1 MNNTSLPDV
10 SLWANIANTI
20 SALMTDD
27 PLQGFFVVL
36 LSMGVFFGLL
46 FGTSSVLMRVLRSKR
61 KTTEYELF
69 HKEKY
74 TLNVV
79 DMIRDLQNFNHD
91 RDKLSRDCE
100 KRKERTVPMEQASL
114 AQSII
119 DFIRSSFLLKMSG
132 LIRDLHPG
140 DDNNLPDDYDEY
152 RDYQNALD
160 RVMDEVTK
168 MFDGVARENHLAEKT
183 TVEFQSYVDYKLNNL
198 KTLIRRVFESYY
210 VSPILPLKKVMST
223 YEQDWNE
230 SENHYRK
237 LFVDMRAIALKHK
250 EEIKSQEE
258 EYSAKWSLF
267 IQGLPE
273 RLIKNVLTLTK
284 AD

>member
-1 MNNTSLPDV
+1 MNTDPTSV
-10 SLWANIANTI
+10 SLWVDIANTI
-20 SALMTDD
+20 SALMIDD
-27 PLQGFFVVL
+27 PLRGLFVVL

-61 KTTEYELF
+61 KLSQYELF

-74 TLNVV
+74 ALNVV
-79 DMIRDLQNFNHD
+79 AMIRDLQDFYHD

-114 AQSII
+114 ARSVI
-119 DFIRSSFLLKMSG
+119 DFLRSSFLLKVSD
-132 LIRDLHPG
+132 LIRDIHP

-152 RDYQNALD
+152 RDYQNALG

-183 TVEFQSYVDYKLNNL
+183 TVEFESYMDYKLNNL

-210 VSPILPLKKVMST
+210 VSPVLPLKTIMST
-223 YEQDWNE
+223 YDQDWNE
-230 SENHYRK
+230 SEKHYRK

-250 EEIKSQEE
+250 QEIETQER
-258 EYSAKWSLF
+258 EYNTKWSLF
-267 IQGLPE
+267 IQNLPE

-284 AD
+284 ID

>member
-1 MNNTSLPDV
+1 MNNINDV
-10 SLWANIANTI
+10 SLWASIANTI

-27 PLQGFFVVL
+27 PLRGFFVVL

-46 FGTSSVLMRVLRSKR
+46 FGTSSVLIRILRSKR
-61 KTTEYELF
+61 KPSQYELF
-69 HKEKY
+69 HKETY
-74 TLNVV
+74 ALNVV
-79 DMIRDLQNFNHD
+79 DMIRDLQDFNHD
-91 RDKLSRDCE
+91 RDKLSRDSE

-114 AQSII
+114 ARSVI
-119 DFIRSSFLLKMSG
+119 DFLRSSFLLKVSD
-132 LIRDLHPG
+132 LIRDIHP

-152 RDYQNALD
+152 RDYQNALE

-183 TVEFQSYVDYKLNNL
+183 TVEFESYMDYKLTNL

-210 VSPILPLKKVMST
+210 VSPVLPLKTIMST
-223 YEQDWNE
+223 YDQEWSE
-230 SENHYRK
+230 SEKHYRK

-250 EEIKSQEE
+250 QEITSQEQ
-258 EYSAKWSLF
+258 EYSTKWSLF
-267 IQGLPE
+267 IQNLPE

-284 AD
+284 ID

>member
-1 MNNTSLPDV
+1 MNNVTPDV
-10 SLWANIANTI
+10 SLWASIANTI

-46 FGTSSVLMRVLRSKR
+46 FGTSSVLMRILRSKR
-61 KTTEYELF
+61 KPSQYELF
-69 HKEKY
+69 HKERY
-74 TLNVV
+74 ALNVV
-79 DMIRDLQNFNHD
+79 DMIRDLQDFNHD

-114 AQSII
+114 ARSVI
-119 DFIRSSFLLKMSG
+119 DFLRSSFLLKVSD
-132 LIRDLHPG
+132 LIRDLHPE

-152 RDYQNALD
+152 RDYQNALG

-183 TVEFQSYVDYKLNNL
+183 TVEFESYMDYKLTNL

-210 VSPILPLKKVMST
+210 VSPVLPLKTIMST
-223 YEQDWNE
+223 YDQDWNE
-230 SENHYRK
+230 SEKHYRK

-250 EEIKSQEE
+250 QEIETQEQD
-258 EYSAKWSLF
+258 YSIRWSLF
-267 IQGLPE
+267 IQNLPE

-284 AD
+284 ID

>member
-10 SLWANIANTI
+10 SLWVNIANTI

-27 PLQGFFVVL
+27 PLRGFFVVL

-61 KTTEYELF
+61 KTTQYELF

-74 TLNVV
+74 AINVV
-79 DMIRDLQNFNHD
+79 DMIRDLQEFNHA
-91 RDKLSRDCE
+91 RDNLSRDCE
-100 KRKERTVPMEQASL
+100 KRKERIVPMEQAAL
-114 AQSII
+114 ARSVV
-119 DFIRSSFLLKMSG
+119 DFIRSSFLLKVSD
-132 LIRDLHPG
+132 LIRNLHPG

-152 RDYQNALD
+152 RDYQNALE
-160 RVMDEVTK
+160 RVMDEVIK
-168 MFDGVARENHLAEKT
+168 MFNGVARENHLAEKT
-183 TVEFQSYVDYKLNNL
+183 TVEFESYMNYKLNNL

-210 VSPILPLKKVMST
+210 VSPILPLKKIMST
-223 YEQDWNE
+223 YDQDWSE
-230 SENHYRK
+230 SEKHYRK
-237 LFVDMRAIALKHK
+237 LFIDMRSIALKHK
-250 EEIKSQEE
+250 QEIKSQEE
-258 EYSAKWSLF
+258 EYSATWSVF
-267 IQGLPE
+267 IQNLPE

>member
-1 MNNTSLPDV
+1 MNNINDV
-10 SLWANIANTI
+10 SLWASIANTI

-27 PLQGFFVVL
+27 PLRGFFVVL

-46 FGTSSVLMRVLRSKR
+46 FGTSSVLIRILRSKR
-61 KTTEYELF
+61 KLSQYELF
-69 HKEKY
+69 HKETY
-74 TLNVV
+74 ALNVV
-79 DMIRDLQNFNHD
+79 DMIRDLQDFNHD
-91 RDKLSRDCE
+91 RDKLSRDSE

-114 AQSII
+114 ARSVI
-119 DFIRSSFLLKMSG
+119 DFLRSSFLLKVSD
-132 LIRDLHPG
+132 LIRDIHP

-152 RDYQNALD
+152 RDYQNALE

-183 TVEFQSYVDYKLNNL
+183 TVEFESYMDYKLTNL

-210 VSPILPLKKVMST
+210 VSPVLPLKTIMST
-223 YEQDWNE
+223 YDQEWSE
-230 SENHYRK
+230 SEKHYRK

-250 EEIKSQEE
+250 QEITSQEQ
-258 EYSAKWSLF
+258 EYSTKWSLF
-267 IQGLPE
+267 IQNLPE

-284 AD
+284 ID

>member
-1 MNNTSLPDV
+1 MNTDPTSV
-10 SLWANIANTI
+10 SLWVDIANTI
-20 SALMTDD
+20 SALMIDD
-27 PLQGFFVVL
+27 PLRGLFVVL

-61 KTTEYELF
+61 KLSQYELF
-69 HKEKY
+69 HKERY
-74 TLNVV
+74 ALNVV
-79 DMIRDLQNFNHD
+79 DMIRDLQDFNHD

-114 AQSII
+114 ARSVI
-119 DFIRSSFLLKMSG
+119 DFLRSSFLLKVSD
-132 LIRDLHPG
+132 LIRDIHP

-152 RDYQNALD
+152 RDYQNALG

-183 TVEFQSYVDYKLNNL
+183 SVEFESYMDYKLNNL

-210 VSPILPLKKVMST
+210 VSPVLPLKTIMST
-223 YEQDWNE
+223 YDQDWNE
-230 SENHYRK
+230 SEKHYRK

-250 EEIKSQEE
+250 QEIETQER
-258 EYSAKWSLF
+258 EYNTKWSLY
-267 IQGLPE
+267 IQNLPE

-284 AD
+284 ID

>member
-1 MNNTSLPDV
+1 MNTDPTSV
-10 SLWANIANTI
+10 SLWVDIANTI
-20 SALMTDD
+20 SALMIDD
-27 PLQGFFVVL
+27 PLRGLFVVL

-61 KTTEYELF
+61 KLSQYELF
-69 HKEKY
+69 HKERY
-74 TLNVV
+74 ALNVV
-79 DMIRDLQNFNHD
+79 DMIRDLQDFNHD

-114 AQSII
+114 ARSVI
-119 DFIRSSFLLKMSG
+119 DFLRSSFLLKVSD
-132 LIRDLHPG
+132 LIRDIHP

-152 RDYQNALD
+152 RDYQNALG

-183 TVEFQSYVDYKLNNL
+183 TVEFESYMDYKLNNL

-210 VSPILPLKKVMST
+210 VSPVLPLKTIMST
-223 YEQDWNE
+223 YDQEWSE
-230 SENHYRK
+230 SEKHYRK

-250 EEIKSQEE
+250 QEIETQER
-258 EYSAKWSLF
+258 EYNTKWSLF
-267 IQGLPE
+267 IQNLPE

-284 AD
+284 ID

>member
-1 MNNTSLPDV
+1 MNNINDV
-10 SLWANIANTI
+10 SLWASIANTI

-27 PLQGFFVVL
+27 PLRGFFVVL

-46 FGTSSVLMRVLRSKR
+46 FGTSSVLIRILRSKR
-61 KTTEYELF
+61 KTTQYELF
-69 HKEKY
+69 HKETY
-74 TLNVV
+74 ALNVV
-79 DMIRDLQNFNHD
+79 DMIRDLQDFNHD
-91 RDKLSRDCE
+91 RDKLSRDSE

-114 AQSII
+114 ARSVI
-119 DFIRSSFLLKMSG
+119 DFLRSSFLLKVSD
-132 LIRDLHPG
+132 LIRDIHP

-152 RDYQNALD
+152 RDYQNALE

-183 TVEFQSYVDYKLNNL
+183 TVEFESYMDYKLTNL

-210 VSPILPLKKVMST
+210 VSPVLPLKTIMST
-223 YEQDWNE
+223 YDQEWSE
-230 SENHYRK
+230 SEKHYRK

-250 EEIKSQEE
+250 QEITSQEQ
-258 EYSAKWSLF
+258 EYSTKWSLF
-267 IQGLPE
+267 IQNLPE

-284 AD
+284 IN

>member
-1 MNNTSLPDV
+1 MNTDPPSV
-10 SLWANIANTI
+10 SLWVDIANTI
-20 SALMTDD
+20 SALMIDD
-27 PLQGFFVVL
+27 PLRGFFVVL

-61 KTTEYELF
+61 KLSQYELF
-69 HKEKY
+69 HKERY
-74 TLNVV
+74 ALNVV
-79 DMIRDLQNFNHD
+79 DMIRDLQDFNHD

-114 AQSII
+114 ARSVI
-119 DFIRSSFLLKMSG
+119 DFLRSSFLLKVSD
-132 LIRDLHPG
+132 LIRDIHP

-152 RDYQNALD
+152 RDYQNALG

-183 TVEFQSYVDYKLNNL
+183 TVEFESYMDYKLNNL

-210 VSPILPLKKVMST
+210 VSPVLPLKTIMST
-223 YEQDWNE
+223 YDQDWNE
-230 SENHYRK
+230 SEKHYRK

-250 EEIKSQEE
+250 QEIETQER
-258 EYSAKWSLF
+258 EYNTKWSLF
-267 IQGLPE
+267 IQNLPE

-284 AD
+284 ID

>member
-1 MNNTSLPDV
+1 MNTDPTSV
-10 SLWANIANTI
+10 SLWVDIANTI

-27 PLQGFFVVL
+27 PLRGFFVVL

-61 KTTEYELF
+61 KLSQYELF
-69 HKEKY
+69 HKERY
-74 TLNVV
+74 ALNVV
-79 DMIRDLQNFNHD
+79 DMIRDLQDFNHD

-114 AQSII
+114 ARSVI
-119 DFIRSSFLLKMSG
+119 DFLRSSFLLKVSD
-132 LIRDLHPG
+132 LIRDIHP

-152 RDYQNALD
+152 RDYQNALG

-183 TVEFQSYVDYKLNNL
+183 TVEFESYMDYKLNNL

-210 VSPILPLKKVMST
+210 VSPVLPLKTIMST
-223 YEQDWNE
+223 YDQDWNE
-230 SENHYRK
+230 SEKHYRK

-250 EEIKSQEE
+250 QEIETQER
-258 EYSAKWSLF
+258 EYNTKWSLF
-267 IQGLPE
+267 IQNLPE

-284 AD
+284 ID

>member
-1 MNNTSLPDV
+1 MNTDPTSV
-10 SLWANIANTI
+10 SLWVGIANTI
-20 SALMTDD
+20 RALMIDD
-27 PLQGFFVVL
+27 PLRGLFVVL

-61 KTTEYELF
+61 KLSQYELF
-69 HKEKY
+69 HKERY
-74 TLNVV
+74 ALNVV
-79 DMIRDLQNFNHD
+79 DMIRDLQDFNHD

-114 AQSII
+114 ARSVI
-119 DFIRSSFLLKMSG
+119 DFLRSSFLLKVSD
-132 LIRDLHPG
+132 LIRDIHP

-152 RDYQNALD
+152 RDYQNALG

-183 TVEFQSYVDYKLNNL
+183 TVEFESYMDYKLNNL

-210 VSPILPLKKVMST
+210 VSPVLPLKTIMST
-223 YEQDWNE
+223 YDQDWNE
-230 SENHYRK
+230 SEKHYRK

-250 EEIKSQEE
+250 QEIETQER
-258 EYSAKWSLF
+258 EYNTKWSLF
-267 IQGLPE
+267 IQNLPE

-284 AD
+284 ID

>member
-1 MNNTSLPDV
+1 MNTDPTSV
-10 SLWANIANTI
+10 SLWVGIANTI
-20 SALMTDD
+20 SALMIDD
-27 PLQGFFVVL
+27 PLRGFFVVL

-61 KTTEYELF
+61 KLSQYELF
-69 HKEKY
+69 HKERY
-74 TLNVV
+74 ALNVV
-79 DMIRDLQNFNHD
+79 DMIRDLQDFNHD

-114 AQSII
+114 ARSVI
-119 DFIRSSFLLKMSG
+119 DFLRSSFLLKVSD
-132 LIRDLHPG
+132 LIRDIHP

-152 RDYQNALD
+152 RDYQNALG

-183 TVEFQSYVDYKLNNL
+183 TVEFESYMDYKLNNL

-210 VSPILPLKKVMST
+210 VSPVLPLKTIMST
-223 YEQDWNE
+223 YDQDWNE
-230 SENHYRK
+230 SEKHYRK

-250 EEIKSQEE
+250 QEIETQER
-258 EYSAKWSLF
+258 EYNTKWSLF
-267 IQGLPE
+267 IQNLPE

-284 AD
+284 ID

>member
-1 MNNTSLPDV
+1 MNTDPTSV
-10 SLWANIANTI
+10 SLWVGIANTI
-20 SALMTDD
+20 SALMIDD
-27 PLQGFFVVL
+27 PLRGFFVVL

-61 KTTEYELF
+61 KPSQYELF
-69 HKEKY
+69 HKERY
-74 TLNVV
+74 ALNVV
-79 DMIRDLQNFNHD
+79 DMIRDLQDFNHD

-114 AQSII
+114 ARSVI
-119 DFIRSSFLLKMSG
+119 DFLRSSFLLKVSD
-132 LIRDLHPG
+132 LIRDIHP

-152 RDYQNALD
+152 RDYQNALG

-183 TVEFQSYVDYKLNNL
+183 TVEFESYMDYKLNNL

-210 VSPILPLKKVMST
+210 VSPVLPLKTIMST
-223 YEQDWNE
+223 YDQDWNE
-230 SENHYRK
+230 SEKHYRK

-250 EEIKSQEE
+250 QEIETQER
-258 EYSAKWSLF
+258 EYNTKWSLF
-267 IQGLPE
+267 IQNLPE

-284 AD
+284 ID

>member
-1 MNNTSLPDV
+1 MNTDPTSV
-10 SLWANIANTI
+10 SLWVGIANTI

-27 PLQGFFVVL
+27 PLRGFFVVL

-61 KTTEYELF
+61 KLSQYELF
-69 HKEKY
+69 HKERY
-74 TLNVV
+74 ALNVV
-79 DMIRDLQNFNHD
+79 DMIRDLQDFNHD

-114 AQSII
+114 ARSVI
-119 DFIRSSFLLKMSG
+119 DFLRSSFLLKVSD
-132 LIRDLHPG
+132 LIRDIHP

-152 RDYQNALD
+152 RDYQNALG

-183 TVEFQSYVDYKLNNL
+183 TVEFESYMDYKLNNL

-210 VSPILPLKKVMST
+210 VSPVLPLKTIMST
-223 YEQDWNE
+223 YDQDWNE
-230 SENHYRK
+230 SEKHYRK

-250 EEIKSQEE
+250 QEIETQER
-258 EYSAKWSLF
+258 EYNTKWSLF
-267 IQGLPE
+267 IQNLPE

-284 AD
+284 ID

>member
-1 MNNTSLPDV
+1 MNTDPTSV
-10 SLWANIANTI
+10 SLWVGIANTI
-20 SALMTDD
+20 SALMIDD
-27 PLQGFFVVL
+27 PLRGFFVVL

-61 KTTEYELF
+61 KLSQYELF
-69 HKEKY
+69 HKERY
-74 TLNVV
+74 ALNVV
-79 DMIRDLQNFNHD
+79 DMIRDLQDFNHD

-114 AQSII
+114 ARSVI
-119 DFIRSSFLLKMSG
+119 DFLRSSFLLKVSD
-132 LIRDLHPG
+132 LIRDIHP

-152 RDYQNALD
+152 RDYQNALG

-183 TVEFQSYVDYKLNNL
+183 TVEFESYMDYKLNNL

-210 VSPILPLKKVMST
+210 VSPVLPLKTIMST
-223 YEQDWNE
+223 YDQEWSE
-230 SENHYRK
+230 SEKHYRK

-250 EEIKSQEE
+250 QEIETQER
-258 EYSAKWSLF
+258 EYNTKWSLF
-267 IQGLPE
+267 IQNLPE

-284 AD
+284 ID

>member
-1 MNNTSLPDV
+1 MNTDPTSV
-10 SLWANIANTI
+10 SLWVDIANTI
-20 SALMTDD
+20 SALMIDD
-27 PLQGFFVVL
+27 PLRGLFVVL

-61 KTTEYELF
+61 KLSQYELF
-69 HKEKY
+69 HKERY
-74 TLNVV
+74 ALTVV
-79 DMIRDLQNFNHD
+79 DMIRDLQDFNHD

-114 AQSII
+114 ARSVI
-119 DFIRSSFLLKMSG
+119 DFLRSSFLLKVSD
-132 LIRDLHPG
+132 LIRDIHP

-152 RDYQNALD
+152 RDYQNALG

-183 TVEFQSYVDYKLNNL
+183 TVEFESYMDYKLNNL

-210 VSPILPLKKVMST
+210 VSPVLPLKTIMST
-223 YEQDWNE
+223 YDQDWNE
-230 SENHYRK
+230 SEKHYRK

-250 EEIKSQEE
+250 QEIETQER
-258 EYSAKWSLF
+258 EYNTKWSLF
-267 IQGLPE
+267 IQNLPE

-284 AD
+284 ID

>member
-1 MNNTSLPDV
+1 MNTDPTSV
-10 SLWANIANTI
+10 SLWVGIANTI
-20 SALMTDD
+20 SALMIDD
-27 PLQGFFVVL
+27 PLRGLFVVL

-61 KTTEYELF
+61 KLSQYELF
-69 HKEKY
+69 HKERY
-74 TLNVV
+74 ALNVV
-79 DMIRDLQNFNHD
+79 DMIRDLQDFNHD

-114 AQSII
+114 ARSVI
-119 DFIRSSFLLKMSG
+119 DFLRSSFLLKVSD
-132 LIRDLHPG
+132 LIRDIHP

-152 RDYQNALD
+152 RDYQNALG

-183 TVEFQSYVDYKLNNL
+183 TVEFESYMDYKLNNL

-210 VSPILPLKKVMST
+210 VSPVLPLKTIMST
-223 YEQDWNE
+223 YDQDWNE
-230 SENHYRK
+230 SEKHYRK

-250 EEIKSQEE
+250 QEIETQER
-258 EYSAKWSLF
+258 EYNTKWSLF
-267 IQGLPE
+267 IQNLPE

-284 AD
+284 ID